1 MSRLTFDQAMSISTL
16 LFFLSNSSALRSS
29 KSYHCG
35 ETAEHWIDDD
45 DDDDS
50 SDFDDE
56 N

>member
-1 MSRLTFDQAMSISTL
+1 MGLARYTAFRLS
-16 LFFLSNSSALRSS
+16 SNSSALRSS

-35 ETAEHWIDDD
+35 AADTWIDDD
-45 DDDDS
+45 SS